1 METKAPTMT
10 VQRLSKEADNPIA
23 LAQRYYGLISSL
35 NDLFLTE
42 REIQLI
48 AFSAIKGSI
57 SLPHVREE
65 FCQLYN
71 SSAATINNML
81 SSRLRKMGIFVK
93 DIHKNDVVNPQLALD
108 FSKPIV
114 LQVSL
119 SVPKKEPIKAMS
131 FQTITQEAVLVA
143 PGDVAF
149 NSKINGKANN
159 NAIEGVSY
167 KEAGS

>member
-57 SLPHVREE
+57 SLPQVREE

-81 SSRLRKMGIFVK
+81 SSRLRKLGIFIK
-93 DIHKNDVVNPQLALD
+93 DANKNDIVNPVLSLD

-119 SVPKKEPIKAMS
+119 SVPRKEPIKAMPA
-131 FQTITQEAVLVA
+131 TVI
-143 PGDVAF
+143 DVVPIISPNV
-149 NSKINGKANN
+149 NSQLNGKANN
-159 NAIEGVSY
+159 NALEGVSY